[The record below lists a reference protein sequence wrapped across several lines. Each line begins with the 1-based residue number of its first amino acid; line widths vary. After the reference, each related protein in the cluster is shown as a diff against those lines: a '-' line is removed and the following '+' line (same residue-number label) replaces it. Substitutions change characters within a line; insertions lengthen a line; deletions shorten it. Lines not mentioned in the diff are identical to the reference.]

1 MMTLL
6 AFLVTLG
13 VLIVVHEYGHFYAAK
28 RCGVKVL
35 QFSIGFGKPL
45 YQRRFGA
52 DQAELIVAAFPLG
65 GYVKMLDE
73 REAPVPPEELHRAFN
88 RQSVWK
94 RILIVAAG
102 PLSNLLLAVLL
113 YWVLFMAGLPGLRP
127 LVGEV
132 AAGTP
137 AAAASIKAEELIV
150 RVGAIPVKTWNDVRW
165 ALLQES
171 LSKPQVEIEARSG
184 TMETHLH
191 RLNVTGIRHDDAK
204 VDVLDQLG
212 LQPLQ
217 PTWSARVGV
226 VQADSPAERAG
237 LKPGDEVVAINGI
250 AVAGWEDF
258 SSSMRQ
264 NPGKTLSV
272 KVLREGREFAIKLTP
287 EAIED
292 AGKTIGRVGAAY
304 VMSQAEIDR
313 YMIDVQYDP
322 FSALW
327 QGGKKTWE
335 TSLFSIRMFGAMLTG
350 TVSWKSLGGPVTIGD
365 AAGKSAEAG
374 WKVFLA
380 FLALV
385 SISLGVLNLLPVP
398 VLDGGHLMY
407 YMVEILRGKPVS
419 DRTME
424 IGMRVGFFLLG
435 LLMIIAISNDI
446 NRLITG

>member
-1 MMTLL
+1 
-6 AFLVTLG
+6 
-13 VLIVVHEYGHFYAAK
+13 
-28 RCGVKVL
+28 
-35 QFSIGFGKPL
+35 
-45 YQRRFGA
+45 
-52 DQAELIVAAFPLG
+52 
-65 GYVKMLDE
+65 
-73 REAPVPPEELHRAFN
+73 
-88 RQSVWK
+88 
-94 RILIVAAG
+94 
-102 PLSNLLLAVLL
+102 
-113 YWVLFMAGLPGLRP
+113 
-127 LVGEV
+127 
-132 AAGTP
+132 
-137 AAAASIKAEELIV
+137 
-150 RVGAIPVKTWNDVRW
+150 
-165 ALLQES
+165 
-171 LSKPQVEIEARSG
+171 
-184 TMETHLH
+184 METHLH

-250 AVAGWEDF
+250 TVAGWEDF

-287 EAIED
+287 EAVED

-322 FSALW
+322 LSALW

>member
-13 VLIVVHEYGHFYAAK
+13 VLIVVHEYGHYYAAK

-204 VDVLDQLG
+204 VDVLDQ
-212 LQPLQ
+212 
-217 PTWSARVGV
+217 
-226 VQADSPAERAG
+226 
-237 LKPGDEVVAINGI
+237 
-250 AVAGWEDF
+250 
-258 SSSMRQ
+258 
-264 NPGKTLSV
+264 
-272 KVLREGREFAIKLTP
+272 
-287 EAIED
+287 
-292 AGKTIGRVGAAY
+292 
-304 VMSQAEIDR
+304 
-313 YMIDVQYDP
+313 
-322 FSALW
+322 
-327 QGGKKTWE
+327 
-335 TSLFSIRMFGAMLTG
+335 
-350 TVSWKSLGGPVTIGD
+350 
-365 AAGKSAEAG
+365 
-374 WKVFLA
+374 
-380 FLALV
+380 
-385 SISLGVLNLLPVP
+385 
-398 VLDGGHLMY
+398 
-407 YMVEILRGKPVS
+407 
-419 DRTME
+419 
-424 IGMRVGFFLLG
+424 
-435 LLMIIAISNDI
+435 
-446 NRLITG
+446 